1 MNNILKITI
10 EGQPSPKQRSRM
22 GINKRWYNPQ
32 SDFMNILKRN
42 IKQQLPEKW
51 IIIKKNVPVICNIT
65 FFFKPSDT
73 EFKKKNFVD
82 LIADECY
89 PYIKKKD
96 RDNLDKLI
104 LDCMSKIVFY
114 DDAQVYGGE
123 LWKYYSMN
131 PRTEI
136 EVEWNENE

>member
-1 MNNILKITI
+1 
-10 EGQPSPKQRSRM
+10 M
-22 GINKRWYNPQ
+22 GRGKHWYNPQ
-32 SDFMNILKRN
+32 SDFMQILKTN
-42 IKQQLPEKW
+42 IKQQLPEHWKL
-51 IIIKKNVPVICNIT
+51 IDKTIPVIVNIT

-73 EFKKKNFVD
+73 EIKKKNFVD
-82 LIADECY
+82 LISNDCY

-114 DDAQVYGGE
+114 DDAQVFGGA

-136 EVEWNENE
+136 EVEWNEN